1 MDQEISAA
9 LGHPVCRCGF
19 IHISPFHLALA
30 LLVGLAGLAHL
41 PGYGKAIGQW
51 LCQKVALPSRLPNV
65 LAELEV
71 FGVSEAQ
78 LVTVDQQCGLVPGFQ
93 DGGVGHAVGVAGL
106 DQILSNQKVS
116 VAHHDAQV
124 QALASGGQYVN
135 ALRLIGGGAKVI
147 ADPGLKQVAQ
157 DQNGI
162 CLGAGQVLLQACRGG
177 RQAGVQVNVRDEI
190 NAPPRGRCIE

>member
-30 LLVGLAGLAHL
+30 LLVGLAGLSHL
-41 PGYGKAIGQW
+41 PGNGKTIGQW

-78 LVTVDQQCGLVPGFQ
+78 LVTVDQQRCLVPGLQ
-93 DGGVGHAVGVAGL
+93 DGRVSHAVGAAGL
-106 DQILSNQKVS
+106 NQRLADQEVS
-116 VAHHDAQV
+116 VTDHDAQM
-124 QALASGGQYVN
+124 QALACCSQHVN
-135 ALRLIGGGAKVI
+135 ALSLVGLSAQVV
-147 ADPGLKQVAQ
+147 ANPGFKQITQYQ
-157 DQNGI
+157 DCI
-162 CLGAGQVLLQACRGG
+162 SLCAG
-177 RQAGVQVNVRDEI
+177 
-190 NAPPRGRCIE
+190 